1 MILYPAI
8 DIKEGRCVR
17 LSQGSFDAV
26 KVYEENPAR
35 VAKAWEDAGASWIH
49 TVDLDGA
56 LAGCAVNLDA
66 LAAIVRSVHIPV
78 QTGGGI
84 RSMEQI
90 EEKLGVGIRRVII
103 GTAAVKNPDFL
114 KEALSEYGAER
125 ILVGID
131 ARDGF
136 VATEGWEEVSQ
147 MRAVELGKRMY
158 AMGLRYAVYT
168 DIARDGM
175 LCGPNV
181 MATRELAQE
190 TGLAVIASG
199 GVSSMED
206 LAALSRAGIP
216 GAILGKSLYEKRI
229 DLAQAIE
236 TFERR

>member
-1 MILYPAI
+1 M
-8 DIKEGRCVR
+8 
-17 LSQGSFDAV
+17 
-26 KVYEENPAR
+26 
-35 VAKAWEDAGASWIH
+35 
-49 TVDLDGA
+49 
-56 LAGCAVNLDA
+56 
-66 LAAIVRSVHIPV
+66 
-78 QTGGGI
+78 
-84 RSMEQI
+84 
-90 EEKLGVGIRRVII
+90 
-103 GTAAVKNPDFL
+103 
-114 KEALSEYGAER
+114 
-125 ILVGID
+125 VGID

-181 MATRELAQE
+181 TATRELAQE